1 MFNKLLYK
9 ICDLIFEK
17 YFDFLKMD
25 KNKCP
30 NLKYLNT
37 LWKNIIMRP

>member
-1 MFNKLLYK
+1 MKRKLN
-9 ICDLIFEK
+9 DLKNEK

-30 NLKYLNT
+30 KMGCQNSPY
-37 LWKNIIMRP
+37 

>member
-1 MFNKLLYK
+1 MIYYIKRQVFKN
-9 ICDLIFEK
+9 EK

-30 NLKYLNT
+30 KMGYP
-37 LWKNIIMRP
+37 KPPY

>member
-1 MFNKLLYK
+1 MLVSK
-9 ICDLIFEK
+9 IEK

-30 NLKYLNT
+30 KTDSQKHSY
-37 LWKNIIMRP
+37 